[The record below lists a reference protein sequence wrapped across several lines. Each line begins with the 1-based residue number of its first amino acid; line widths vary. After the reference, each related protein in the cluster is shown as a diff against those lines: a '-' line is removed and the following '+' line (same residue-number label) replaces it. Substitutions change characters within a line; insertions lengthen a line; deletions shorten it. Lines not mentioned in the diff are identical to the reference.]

1 MGLRTLLDRRR
12 AFRAARRRSFGTL
25 TRESAFSAPQRS
37 LKYLLRDRKNR
48 AGSRGTQSSTHS
60 TDPRPLHSRSYAQSP
75 NAVPFAQATYTLRVY
90 DSRGPDAT
98 AQPGLFNG
106 ANSILTFAMYFPAQY
121 TSLADGWTCQG
132 CSAAVRRLTSVES
145 GVWVALPV
153 TLGLVLIGGAGVLGR

>member
-1 MGLRTLLDRRR
+1 MCLRWNAIFTL
-12 AFRAARRRSFGTL
+12 AS
-25 TRESAFSAPQRS
+25 S
-37 LKYLLRDRKNR
+37 L
-48 AGSRGTQSSTHS
+48 
-60 TDPRPLHSRSYAQSP
+60 RSYAQLPS
-75 NAVPFAQATYTLRVY
+75 AVPFAQATYTLRVY

-98 AQPGLFNG
+98 AEPGLFNG

-121 TSLADGWTCQG
+121 TSLADGWSCQG

>member
-1 MGLRTLLDRRR
+1 MGRRTCWQVTDFHR
-12 AFRAARRRSFGTL
+12 
-25 TRESAFSAPQRS
+25 TRI
-37 LKYLLRDRKNR
+37 
-48 AGSRGTQSSTHS
+48 
-60 TDPRPLHSRSYAQSP
+60 RSYAQSP

-132 CSAAVRRLTSVES
+132 CSSAVRRLTSVES